1 MSENEIQVG
10 KDEPTTPGWYGYS
23 GGAQLVIF
31 HLRAPQQWTAHLN
44 NGDAHDCVWAYIE
57 QALGVWDLLPLVPAL
72 EHRHGNGNGRWDLL
86 EDEDGAPY
94 PGPVQDLVTAM
105 RAFLR
110 QVEPDLPMH
119 LAADVSQ
126 FRGEILGDWSDVN
139 APEPT

>member
-1 MSENEIQVG
+1 MKQIAVNE
-10 KDEPTTPGWYGYS
+10 PMLPGWYAYS
-23 GGAQLVIF
+23 GGAQLMVF
-31 HLRAPQQWTAHLN
+31 HLRQPQQWTAHFED
-44 NGDAHDCVWAYIE
+44 GTAHDCEWGYIE
-57 QALGVWDLLPLVPAL
+57 QALSVWNLVRLTPPA
-72 EHRHGNGNGRWDLL
+72 HPHGNGNGRWDLL

-126 FRGEILGDWSDVN
+126 FRGEVLGDWSDVN